1 MTHRSIRC
9 ATALGVVALLS
20 GCSTG
25 LESLPLSAPSTK
37 GGSYSLTAVF
47 VNALNLPAQ
56 AKVKLDGVDIGEV
69 DTIAAKDFT
78 AQVTMRI
85 RDDVPLSTGSTAELR
100 SATPLGDLFVAI
112 RTDPKQTGGAPRLH
126 DGDTIPLASTSAGAT
141 VEELLSSA
149 AVLVNGGV
157 VRNLTTL
164 LNGAGKAVGGR
175 GNNVATLLH
184 ESSALITRLNARSAQ
199 IKTALDNTS
208 DLTTTLSQRQ
218 NTLDEA
224 LTAAAPAIT
233 TIAENRDQI
242 ADLTDAV
249 ARITRQLQ
257 RFPSLQGT
265 DNRSLIAD
273 INHLS
278 AAFNDVS
285 VDPNLSLTALNRL
298 IPIIMKLTVGTN
310 IHGAGNVTQLAFG
323 SLPDKNYPGDPQF
336 HGPDGTDYHAM
347 IGSLR
352 YEWNLLLDKVYGPN
366 R

>member
-1 MTHRSIRC
+1 MMLRTVRC
-9 ATALGVVALLS
+9 ATAFGVIALLS
-20 GCSTG
+20 GCSAG
-25 LESLPLSAPSTK
+25 LESLPLSAPSAK
-37 GGSYSLTAVF
+37 GGSYSVTAVF
-47 VNALNLPAQ
+47 TNALNLPAQ
-56 AKVKLDGVDIGEV
+56 AKVKLDGVDIGVV
-69 DTIAAKDFT
+69 DAISAKDFT
-78 AQVTMRI
+78 ARVTMSI

-112 RTDPKQTGGAPRLH
+112 HSDPQQTGSAARLRG
-126 DGDTIPLASTSAGAT
+126 GDTIPLASTSAGAT

-157 VRNLTTL
+157 VRNVTTL

-175 GNNVATLLH
+175 GDNVATLLH

-218 NTLDEA
+218 NTLDQA
-224 LTAAAPAIT
+224 LAAAAPAMT

-242 ADLTDAV
+242 ADLTDSV

-257 RFPSLQGT
+257 RFPSVQGT
-265 DNRSLIAD
+265 DTRSLISD
-273 INHLS
+273 LNHLS

-285 VDPNLSLTALNRL
+285 VDPNLSLTALNRIL
-298 IPIIMKLTVGTN
+298 PLIMKLTAGTN
-310 IHGAGNVTQLAFG
+310 ISGAGEVTQLAWG
-323 SLPDKNYPGDPQF
+323 SLPDMNYPGDPQF

-352 YEWNLLLDKVYGPN
+352 YEWNLLLDKIYGPN